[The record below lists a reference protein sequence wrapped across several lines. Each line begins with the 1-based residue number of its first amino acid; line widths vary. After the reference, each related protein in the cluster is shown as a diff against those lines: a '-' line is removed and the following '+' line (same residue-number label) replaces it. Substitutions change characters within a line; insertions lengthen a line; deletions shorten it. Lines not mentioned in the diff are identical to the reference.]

1 MKRIIVL
8 LFFLISLKA
17 YSAERNVLAEDFT
30 GTWCPYCPGAQ
41 MGLRNLKNE
50 VGERVVIIA
59 YHYNG
64 RDPFYI
70 PETQIRGSYYGVIY
84 IPTVW
89 FDGVLYRTGGS
100 PNQPIYY
107 GDLFSQRA
115 TTESPIIM
123 DLNILSY
130 NQNTGVGQVKVHITN
145 ELNTPVSGYL
155 RCAMVGLDTF
165 YYWQTQESLFDVCLG
180 MFPNGA
186 SGELVTVMPF
196 DTLSRIYNFTI
207 PAGWRYRRCSIAAFL
222 QDDNTHEV
230 QNAKEVLLPI
240 TGIKERL
247 PIKLAINLSKEKV
260 FNCEGKIV
268 KGKIQK
274 GVYFIKEGENY
285 KKVILIK

>member
-59 YHYNG
+59 YHYN
-64 RDPFYI
+64 DPFSV
-70 PETQIRGSYYGVIY
+70 PEVYTRVSYYGVTGY
-84 IPTVW
+84 PTVW
-89 FDGVLYRTGGS
+89 FDGVLRRVGGY
-100 PNQPIYY
+100 PNQPVYY
-107 GDLFSQRA
+107 GDLFAQRA

-130 NQNTGVGQVKVHITN
+130 NQNTGEGQVKVHITN

-268 KGKIQK
+268 KGKISK